1 MADQTQMYISSISPL
16 RLFQGIICNIHSV
29 NPLIY
34 KGLGFLKNHRRGGDQ
49 DFLVKMEGETHVE
62 EVVYRKGGKHCFSLV
77 IYGFCSSNA
86 LYSASLSFRM
96 SIVIS
101 D

>member
-1 MADQTQMYISSISPL
+1 M
-16 RLFQGIICNIHSV
+16 
-29 NPLIY
+29 
-34 KGLGFLKNHRRGGDQ
+34 GFLKNHRRGGRGGGGQ

>member
-1 MADQTQMYISSISPL
+1 MKASTVL
-16 RLFQGIICNIHSV
+16 KVLFAFISV
-29 NPLIY
+29 NKNLDY
-34 KGLGFLKNHRRGGDQ
+34 KFTSERERSIDFQ

-77 IYGFCSSNA
+77 IYGFCSSSA